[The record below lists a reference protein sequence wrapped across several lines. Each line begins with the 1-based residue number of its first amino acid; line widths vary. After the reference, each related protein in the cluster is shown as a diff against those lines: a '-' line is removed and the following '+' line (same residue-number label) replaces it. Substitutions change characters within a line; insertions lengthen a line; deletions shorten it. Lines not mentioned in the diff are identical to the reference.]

1 MEPQQRRRL
10 EGGVHFD
17 VQPGNGTRYDLIA
30 MLDPYGGILIAWSIT
45 GWLYRYHEAYTSTS
59 MFADVGTQHH
69 ESEIK
74 QLGRDGC
81 RNEHDMAAIKQIM
94 DNWFAGVKQ

>member
-1 MEPQQRRRL
+1 MEPEQRRRL

-30 MLDPYGGILIAWSIT
+30 MLDPYGGVLIAWSIT
-45 GWLYRYHEAYTSTS
+45 GWLYRYYPG
-59 MFADVGTQHH
+59 D

-81 RNEHDMAAIKQIM
+81 RNEHDLAAIKQIM
-94 DNWFAGVKQ
+94 DNWFYGVKQ